1 METERL
7 WYGIPNS
14 HPAARGSPP
23 KVHLLGK
30 GLGKGVFQ
38 KPRVKLKAELTLTS
52 HSDPRRHP
60 KLPGQPPC
68 VPGLGK
74 AGTGLLSPPPCL
86 PGLSL
91 CPAHEGPFLPLT
103 PRHLL
108 FAAGR
113 GRVPSRNEPPRPCS
127 QGASLSPEA
136 LCALGRPRRATRC
149 RQVRRRDRP

>member
-1 METERL
+1 M
-7 WYGIPNS
+7 YGIPNS

-23 KVHLLGK
+23 KGHLFGK
-30 GLGKGVFQ
+30 SLGKGVSQ
-38 KPRVKLKAELTLTS
+38 KPPVKLKAELTLTS

-74 AGTGLLSPPPCL
+74 AGTGLLSSLSCL

-91 CPAHEGPFLPLT
+91 CTAHEGPFPPLA

-108 FAAGR
+108 LVAGR
-113 GRVPSRNEPPRPCS
+113 GRVPSRNESPRPCS
-127 QGASLSPEA
+127 QGASLSPVA
-136 LCALGRPRRATRC
+136 LCTWGRPRRATRC
-149 RQVRRRDRP
+149 RQTVGRRDRPCPTP